1 MTRAWLI
8 AAALAAAALPARALV
23 GLQGDTDHDGRLTFE
38 EFKAGRTHLL
48 MRADRDGD
56 GRISAAEWISGETAI
71 RRQLEA
77 AGYPDRDIDLGTG
90 GFGRMDADKDRFITP
105 QEIDAY
111 ILKRF
116 QSLDADHDGVLTRK
130 EFEAG
135 LKAGGRY

>member
-1 MTRAWLI
+1 MTRAFIL
-8 AAALAAAALPARALV
+8 AVALAAAALPAWALV
-23 GLQGDTDHDGRLTFE
+23 GLQGDTDGDGQLSYE
-38 EFKAGRTHLL
+38 EFKAGREHLL
-48 MRADRDGD
+48 MRADRDHD
-56 GRISAAEWISGETAI
+56 GRISPAEWLAGETTI

-90 GFGRMDADKDRFITP
+90 GFARMDANKDGYIDV

-111 ILKRF
+111 IRKRF
-116 QSLDADHDGVLTRK
+116 DSLDANHDGFLSRA